1 MRPDKPPRA
10 DRPKPEDPEPVEP
23 ELDEPPLE
31 EEPELEEPPPEDAA
45 ADEPAPQEPAPEE
58 PKKGID
64 PKVYRE
70 EMFKIVCGSF
80 VDIYKSFHNLMR
92 DLVVFSLLVMGWLVT
107 SRFSQGYIR
116 THLVI
121 LYTSLVM
128 IGLIFAMYSIEAL
141 RIVRISRRKLAQLD
155 EIGYADRAFYRNYRV
170 TPTMAFFGIVLVCA
184 VFTLLCSTLLTV

>member
-10 DRPKPEDPEPVEP
+10 DKPQPGDP
-23 ELDEPPLE
+23 ELDEPPPE
-31 EEPELEEPPPEDAA
+31 EEPDPEEPPPEEA
-45 ADEPAPQEPAPEE
+45 APEE
-58 PKKGID
+58 PKPEQPKPEQPKPGID